1 MDWIQNNTYGR
12 GDMGGQAHGSSVFS
26 FDIKEKVHKKTGM
39 A

>member
-1 MDWIQNNTYGR
+1 
-12 GDMGGQAHGSSVFS
+12 MGGQAHGSSVFS